1 MSNLIIHHPMMLWLL
16 LLVPVFTVVFRLR
29 LVRQRLDLQGFGEGS
44 RGRRSEHIS
53 MEPWRLALL
62 VLATV
67 TIILALSRPAIN
79 PHPKLIARDGRD
91 VVFML
96 DVSKSMLA
104 EDRLPNRLASAKAS
118 IAQCVESLEDHR
130 VGLVIFAGSSSI
142 VCPLTMDKDFFLKA
156 LDKTGPDSVAH
167 GGTRIGDALLK
178 ACDKLFSDSK
188 HGYRDIVLLSDGGD
202 QSEGIGSA
210 VEQLNDKQIR
220 LLAIGVG
227 DENVG
232 ARIPVAN
239 GSSDYMLYKK
249 QEVWSKLDGAL
260 LSKLVNDC
268 NEAAYIPVGTRQMA
282 LDQIY
287 QRISSQGGTQQLA
300 EESVIDYDEIF
311 HWFIALGLFF
321 LLLMA
326 LIPHTLK
333 RPRTRATTVIASLAL
348 ILLIAPQSIASE
360 KAQTYYLQ
368 GNVEYRDGAY
378 DDAALSFENAL
389 LEEPSAELVRDITY
403 NLGNAYFKASKTAE
417 TSYVSLALVE
427 QSIAKY
433 RLVLLLDHSDQ
444 DAAINNELA
453 RMERKKLKLSIEEQ
467 EQQQAAMREALE
479 EIREKLTTL
488 ITQQADNLPKL
499 EEVKVAPEQWS
510 PRQKLV
516 ADGTRKVSALI
527 ESYNETYFKGMPP
540 EVTPLKDTRAHVTTA
555 GEKQKLSLIHYLAEW
570 DKALTSGHESLHAL
584 QQALLALPQNPQ
596 GAGDPSDEGEDGE
609 EGEPTESS
617 EDGEEGEGEDGESEG
632 GEEGE
637 MDASDTA
644 KMDLDSIDLPP
655 PSNSPEDI
663 IRMSQEMQQ
672 ARKSAGSKKQ
682 GTPVEKDW

>member
-1 MSNLIIHHPMMLWLL
+1 MSEIIFIQPVMLWLL
-16 LLVPVFTVVFRLR
+16 LLVPVFVVVFRIR
-29 LVRQRLDLQGFGEGS
+29 LTRQRRDLQGFGEGA

-62 VLATV
+62 VISAITL
-67 TIILALSRPAIN
+67 ILALSRPAIN

-104 EDRLPNRLASAKAS
+104 EDRLPNRLDSAKSS

-130 VGLVIFAGSSSI
+130 IGLVVFAGSSSI
-142 VCPLTMDKDFFLKA
+142 VCPLTMDTEFFLDA

-202 QSEGIGSA
+202 QSEGISSA
-210 VEQLNDKQIR
+210 VEQLNDKKIR
-220 LLAIGVG
+220 LLAIGIG
-227 DENVG
+227 DEKVG
-232 ARIPVAN
+232 ARIPVAD

-260 LSKLVNDC
+260 LKNLVNSC
-268 NEAAYIPVGTRQMA
+268 NEGAYIPVGTRQMN

-287 QRISSQGGTQQLA
+287 RRISSQSETQQLA

-311 HWFIALGLFF
+311 HWFIALGLFL

-326 LIPHTLK
+326 LIPHTLR
-333 RPRTRATTVIASLAL
+333 RPRPLSPAVISSFI
-348 ILLIAPQSIASE
+348 ILLLVAPQSIASD
-360 KAQTYYLQ
+360 KAQSYYLQ
-368 GNVEYRDGAY
+368 GNAEYRDGAY
-378 DDAALSFENAL
+378 DNAALSFENAL
-389 LEEPSAELVRDITY
+389 TEKPSSKLVRDITY

-417 TSYVSLALVE
+417 TSYASLALVE

-433 RLVLLLDHSDQ
+433 RLVLLLNRSDQ
-444 DAAINNELA
+444 DAAINSELA
-453 RMERKKLKLSIEEQ
+453 RMERKNLKLTIEEQ

-479 EIREKLTTL
+479 EIREMLTTL
-488 ITQQADNLPKL
+488 ITQQADNLPKR
-499 EEVKVAPEQWS
+499 EQVKAAPAQWDVRQMAVAT
-510 PRQKLV
+510 
-516 ADGTRKVSALI
+516 GTKQVSTLI
-527 ESYNETYFKGMPP
+527 EDYNETYFKGIPP
-540 EVTPLKDTRAHVTTA
+540 EVTPLKDTRSHVATA
-555 GEKQKLSLIHYLAEW
+555 EEKQKLSLDLYLSEW
-570 DKALTSGHESLHAL
+570 LKALTNGQQSLHAL
-584 QQALLALPQNPQ
+584 QQALLALPQDPQ
-596 GAGDPSDEGEDGE
+596 GDADPSEEGE
-609 EGEPTESS
+609 EGEQGEPSESS
-617 EDGEEGEGEDGESEG
+617 EEGEEGEGEYGESEG

-637 MDASDTA
+637 MDDSDTT

-655 PSNSPEDI
+655 PSNSPQDI

-672 ARKSAGSKKQ
+672 ARQAAGSKKQ

>member
-1 MSNLIIHHPMMLWLL
+1 MMLWLL
-16 LLVPVFTVVFRLR
+16 LLVPAFVVVFRIR
-29 LVRQRLDLQGFGEGS
+29 LVRQRRDLHGFGEGA

-53 MEPWRLALL
+53 MEQWRLALL
-62 VLATV
+62 VIATI
-67 TIILALSRPAIN
+67 TIVLALSRPAIN

-104 EDRLPNRLASAKAS
+104 EDRLPSRLASAKAS

-130 VGLVIFAGSSSI
+130 VGLVVFAGSSSI
-142 VCPLTMDKDFFLKA
+142 VCPLTMDKDFFLEA

-202 QSEGIGSA
+202 QSDGIGSA
-210 VEQLNDKQIR
+210 IEQLNDKQIR
-220 LLAIGVG
+220 LLAIGLG
-227 DENVG
+227 DEKVG
-232 ARIPVAN
+232 ARIPTAD
-239 GSSDYMLYKK
+239 GASDYMLYKK

-260 LSKLVNDC
+260 LSRLVNDC

-311 HWFIALGLFF
+311 HWFIGLGLLF
-321 LLLMA
+321 LLIMA
-326 LIPHTLK
+326 LIPHTLR
-333 RPRTRATTVIASLAL
+333 RPRAYPSSVISCLIVCLLLTPQAIASD
-348 ILLIAPQSIASE
+348 

-368 GNVEYRDGAY
+368 GNAQYREGAY

-389 LEEPSAELVRDITY
+389 LEKPSAQLVRDVTY
-403 NLGNAYFKASKTAE
+403 NLANAYFKASKTAE

-427 QSIAKY
+427 QSIDKY
-433 RLVLLLDHSDQ
+433 RLVLLLNRNDQ

-453 RMERKKLKLSIEEQ
+453 RMERKNLKQSIEEQ
-467 EQQQAAMREALE
+467 EKRNEDMREALE
-479 EIREKLTTL
+479 KIREKLTSL

-499 EEVKVAPEQWS
+499 EEVPEAPPQWE
-510 PRQKLV
+510 PRQQTV
-516 ADGTRKVSALI
+516 ATGTKHVSTLI

-540 EVTPLKDTRAHVTTA
+540 EVTPLKDTRAHVATA
-555 GEKQKLSLIHYLAEW
+555 EEKQKLSLIQYLAEW
-570 DKALTSGHESLHAL
+570 DKALTSSRESLRAL
-584 QQALLALPQNPQ
+584 QQALLALPQDPQ
-596 GAGDPSDEGEDGE
+596 GSGEPSEEGDEGE
-609 EGEPTESS
+609 EGETSESS
-617 EDGEEGEGEDGESEG
+617 EEGEEGEGEEGESEDEG
-632 GEEGE
+632 SEEGE
-637 MDASDTA
+637 MDASDAT
-644 KMDLDSIDLPP
+644 KMDLESIDLPP

-672 ARKSAGSKKQ
+672 SRQAAGSKKQ

>member
-1 MSNLIIHHPMMLWLL
+1 MMLWLL
-16 LLVPVFTVVFRLR
+16 LLVSVFTVVFRVR
-29 LVRQRLDLQGFGEGS
+29 LVRQRRDLQGFGEGA
-44 RGRRSEHIS
+44 RRSEHIS

-62 VLATV
+62 VLTAV
-67 TIILALSRPAIN
+67 TIILALTRPAIN
-79 PHPKLIARDGRD
+79 PHPKRITRDSRD

-104 EDRLPNRLASAKAS
+104 EDRLPNRLGSAKAS

-130 VGLVIFAGSSSI
+130 VGLVVFAGSSSI
-142 VCPLTMDKDFFLKA
+142 VCPLTMDKDFFLEA

-178 ACDKLFSDSK
+178 ACDKLFSNSK

-202 QSEGIGSA
+202 QSEGIDSA
-210 VEQLNDKQIR
+210 VEQLDDKQVR
-220 LLAIGVG
+220 LLAIGIG
-227 DENVG
+227 DEKVG
-232 ARIPVAN
+232 ARIPVSN
-239 GSSDYMLYKK
+239 GSSDYLLYKN

-287 QRISSQGGTQQLA
+287 QRLSSQSGNQQLA
-300 EESVIDYDEIF
+300 EEIVIDYDEIF
-311 HWFIALGLFF
+311 HWFIACSLLF

-326 LIPHTLK
+326 LIPHTLR
-333 RPRTRATTVIASLAL
+333 RPRTQATTVISSLTI
-348 ILLIAPQSIASE
+348 ILLIAPQSIASD

-368 GNVEYRDGAY
+368 GNAEYRDGTY
-378 DDAALSFENAL
+378 DNAVLSFEKAL
-389 LEEPSAELVRDITY
+389 AEKPSIKLVRDITY

-417 TSYVSLALVE
+417 TSYTSLALVE

-433 RLVLLLDHSDQ
+433 RLVLLLDRNDQ

-453 RMERKKLKLSIEEQ
+453 RIERKNLKISIKEQ
-467 EQQQAAMREALE
+467 EQEQTAMREALE
-479 EIREKLTTL
+479 KMRENLITL
-488 ITQQADNLPKL
+488 ISQQTDNLPKF
-499 EEVKVAPEQWS
+499 EEAIGAPAQWAA
-510 PRQKLV
+510 RQKTV
-516 ADGTRKVSALI
+516 ATGTKEVSTLI
-527 ESYNETYFKGMPP
+527 ENYNETYFEGVPA
-540 EVTPLKDTRAHVTTA
+540 EVTPLKDTRSHVATA
-555 GEKQKLSLIHYLAEW
+555 EQKQELSLIQYLVEW
-570 DKALTSGHESLHAL
+570 DEALANGHESLHAL
-584 QQALLALPQNPQ
+584 QQALLALPQDPQ
-596 GAGDPSDEGEDGE
+596 ESGD
-609 EGEPTESS
+609 SS
-617 EDGEEGEGEDGESEG
+617 EDGEEGEEGEASDSSEDGEEG
-632 GEEGE
+632 QGEEGE
-637 MDASDTA
+637 NNAGEEPEIDASESA

-672 ARKSAGSKKQ
+672 ARQAAGSKKK